1 MKLAV
6 LKERASGEARV
17 AATPETVK
25 KFTALGF
32 SVDVEAGSGDL
43 SFIPDAAYSAAGA
56 SISHTALETIQN
68 ADIILKVV
76 GPDPS
81 EIALLPRGVLLV
93 GMLKPYADKNL
104 TARLASAEV
113 TAFALELMPRI
124 TRAQSMDVLS
134 SQSNLA
140 GYRAVIEAASSFGR
154 AFPMMMTA
162 AGTVAPAKVL
172 VMGAGVAGLQAIATA
187 RRLGAVVSA
196 TDVRP
201 SAKEQVESL
210 GARFITVADDEPA
223 SKELTS
229 GYATEMSEAYKK
241 KQAIL
246 VADTLKNQDIVIT
259 TALVPGKTAPLLI
272 TQEMVFS
279 MRGGSV
285 IVDLAAEQGG
295 NCALTQPG
303 ETIKTHGIT
312 IVGSL
317 NAPSQLATDASSLYS
332 HNLYNFILLLVDK
345 EKKKVVINFE
355 DEILKSTCLTHNGR
369 IVHPQF

>member
-246 VADTLKNQDIVIT
+246 IADTLKNQDIVIT

-295 NCALTQPG
+295 NCALTKPG

-317 NAPSQLATDASSLYS
+317 NAPSRLATDASSLYS
-332 HNLYNFILLLVDK
+332 RNLYNFILLLVDK